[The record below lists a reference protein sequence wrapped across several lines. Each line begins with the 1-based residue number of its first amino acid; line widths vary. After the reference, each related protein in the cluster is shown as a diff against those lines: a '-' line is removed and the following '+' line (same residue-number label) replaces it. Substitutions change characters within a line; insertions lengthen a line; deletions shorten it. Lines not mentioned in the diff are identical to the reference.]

1 MKHYN
6 YSVFFN
12 LLIVFTLSVT
22 TISCE
27 DGSTDPPIE
36 TDTDAPVI
44 TSGPTVVAL
53 DSSALISWKT
63 DEQSDS
69 KVVWDT
75 TSSLSNEKIDTSLTT
90 FHLVELTDL
99 SPNTLYRYKIS
110 STDASGNEITSDDL
124 SDFSTKHSYQSAL
137 TEGWNFF
144 ESGEYHSADSLFS
157 LSIPLSGLNAESFN
171 GRGWSKGRLGNS
183 DGAIDDFISGIIIE
197 FLTDDSTNIEMRA
210 GIAFA
215 YNAAERFEES
225 IVYAL
230 DIVEKDTVWTFP
242 HDTSVTT
249 NDLLLLLA
257 INYFN
262 IADFDSS
269 LFYVQILNPS
279 FEADISIPEGR
290 SELFSEIER
299 LRSFI

>member
-171 GRGWSKGRLGNS
+171 GVG
-183 DGAIDDFISGIIIE
+183 GAKVDLVTRMVRSMILFQ
-197 FLTDDSTNIEMRA
+197 
-210 GIAFA
+210 
-215 YNAAERFEES
+215 ES
-225 IVYAL
+225 
-230 DIVEKDTVWTFP
+230 
-242 HDTSVTT
+242 
-249 NDLLLLLA
+249 
-257 INYFN
+257 
-262 IADFDSS
+262 
-269 LFYVQILNPS
+269 
-279 FEADISIPEGR
+279 
-290 SELFSEIER
+290 
-299 LRSFI
+299 